1 MDLTDER
8 WAVLLGGYRQ
18 PYDVRPALL
27 RFEAG
32 DVAVWNDLWQELHH
46 QGDVGEASYAA
57 IPEIVRAYAA
67 QSRPDWNVFALA
79 ATIEEA
85 RHSAGNPTLPAWLA
99 DDYESAWRQLEV
111 RALAD
116 FPTAASD
123 ELVSGIL
130 AVLAIAKGKRTLA
143 RMALLTEDERE
154 EMLGEV
160 GWG

>member
-1 MDLTDER
+1 MNLADER
-8 WAVLLGGYRQ
+8 WAALQGGYRQ
-18 PYDVRPALL
+18 PYDVRPALQ
-27 RFEAG
+27 RFAAG
-32 DVAVWNDLWQELHH
+32 DVAVWDEFWQELHH

-67 QSRPDWNVFALA
+67 QARPDWNVFALA
-79 ATIEEA
+79 ATVEEA
-85 RHSAGNPTLPAWLA
+85 RHGVGNPTLPAWLV

-116 FPTAASD
+116 FPAASND
-123 ELVSGIL
+123 ELVSSIM
-130 AVLAIAKGKRTLA
+130 AVLALAKGKRTLA

-154 EMLGEV
+154 EMLGEA